1 MTHSETF
8 LIRRAS
14 AADAAVLG
22 AMRAASHAE
31 RYGDASEREALF
43 AASCTAFFARELAVE
58 QPFVR
63 AWLAFATHAAEADHT
78 ETDDTETD
86 DAEAVGNEALGTAAL
101 TILPSLPRLSTTG
114 PVLDAR
120 VRNVYVIP
128 SARRRGIARAL
139 MRVVMDEFAS
149 LEGAD
154 RLTLGASAQGRP
166 LYLTLGF
173 VPKADEL
180 VLGP

>member
-14 AADAAVLG
+14 AADAAALG

-63 AWLAFATHAAEADHT
+63 AWLAFETHAAEA
-78 ETDDTETD
+78 DDTETD